1 MDLERQERDPREAE
15 AVDPPP
21 SPPPRVARAKEAKVK
36 EARIIIMLDHPIAV
50 TRTTMAQKEKLERTK
65 TPPP

>member
-21 SPPPRVARAKEAKVK
+21 PPPRVAKAKETKVK
-36 EARIIIMLDHPIAV
+36 ETRIMLDHPIAV
-50 TRTTMAQKEKLERTK
+50 TLTTMAQKEKLERTT